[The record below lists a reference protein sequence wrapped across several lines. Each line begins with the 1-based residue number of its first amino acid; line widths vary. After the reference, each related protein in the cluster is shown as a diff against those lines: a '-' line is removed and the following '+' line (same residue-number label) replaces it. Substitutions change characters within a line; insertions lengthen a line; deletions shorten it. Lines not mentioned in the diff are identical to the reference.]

1 MQSIISLR
9 EDDFQ
14 LDHGTKGM
22 VMCTGIKGVSLVMFY
37 SMQCPICTQLIPDYK
52 RLPQLVN
59 GCRFCVVN
67 VNQNAGVI
75 DMSAQTIAPIE
86 VVPYIILYINGRP
99 FLQYDDEPSLYK
111 IVSFLQY
118 SLKLIDT
125 KRSFVDRGARVESE
139 IPKYSIAAPYLD
151 FKCSQDGFCYLT
163 ADKAYGKHLQVGQGL
178 ALPGAGGG
186 SHTVGST
193 MEPTNNPQYFQRS

>member
-9 EDDFQ
+9 TDDFQ
-14 LDHGTKGM
+14 LDHGTKGL

-37 SMQCPICTQLIPDYK
+37 SMSCPICVQLLPDYK
-52 RLPQLVN
+52 RLPQLIN

-67 VNQNAGVI
+67 VNQNADI
-75 DMSAQTIAPIE
+75 IEMSNQTIAPIE
-86 VVPYIILYINGRP
+86 VVPYLILFINGRP
-99 FLQYDDEPSLYK
+99 FLQFDDEPVLHRL
-111 IVSFLQY
+111 VSFLQY
-118 SLKLIDT
+118 SLRLIDT
-125 KRSFVDRGARVESE
+125 KRSFVNRGARVESD

-178 ALPGAGGG
+178 APPGTGSGSMTTGG
-186 SHTVGST
+186 TI
-193 MEPTNNPQYFQRS
+193 EPTNNPQYFQRS